1 MVSLNREQVA
11 RASRASV
18 GDLRPLCKKNC
29 LLLPW
34 RLSREMGEEGV
45 SLFDSGCFRLQT
57 MGGAFNLETVKGPRK
72 GFNDAQRCCEG

>member
-18 GDLRPLCKKNC
+18 GDLRPLCKMNC

-34 RLSREMGEEGV
+34 RLSRWGKKEFHCLIVGI
-45 SLFDSGCFRLQT
+45 SGYR
-57 MGGAFNLETVKGPRK
+57 PWW
-72 GFNDAQRCCEG
+72 GF